1 MRGGDRHLR
10 SEFLLAIQDLCLHY
24 DALFVMDEVQT
35 GAGATGTPW
44 CYQQLGLSP
53 DLVAFGKKVQ
63 LGGVMAGRR
72 VDEVAQNVFC
82 TAGRIDSTWGGNLT
96 DMVRSRRLL
105 ELVEQTG
112 AIANAAKVGQHLLA
126 RLVELEQAWPK
137 AVSNARG
144 RGLVAAID
152 LATRELRSAV
162 LAALWREEH
171 VIAFGCGERTLR
183 LRPALSM
190 TSEEVDAGC
199 DALNRVVGRLG

>member
-1 MRGGDRHLR
+1 ML
-10 SEFLLAIQDLCLHY
+10 
-24 DALFVMDEVQT
+24 DEVQT

-72 VDEVAQNVFC
+72 VDEVAENVFC
-82 TAGRIDSTWGGNLT
+82 TPGRIDSTWGGNLT

-105 ELVEQTG
+105 
-112 AIANAAKVGQHLLA
+112 AAGRTDRCHRERRKRRRASPA

-144 RGLVAAID
+144 RGFVAAID
-152 LATRELRSAV
+152 LATRELRSSV
-162 LAALWREEH
+162 LTTLWGEEH

-190 TSEEVDAGC
+190 TADEVDAGC
-199 DALNRVVGRLG
+199 DAMNRVVGRLG